1 MTMLLLVLL
10 YLGVCMFYIYQG
22 VCIILN
28 IKKRQGENK
37 NLSIKELKFLT
48 LYTIPL
54 LIIGLLIGLYLINI

>member
-1 MTMLLLVLL
+1 MLLLVLL
-10 YLGVCMFYIYQG
+10 YLGVSMFYIYKS

-37 NLSIKELKFLT
+37 NLSIKKLKFLI
-48 LYTIPL
+48 LYNIPL

>member
-1 MTMLLLVLL
+1 MLLLVLL
-10 YLGVCMFYIYQG
+10 YLGVSMFYIYKS

-37 NLSIKELKFLT
+37 NLSIKELKFLI
-48 LYTIPL
+48 LYNIPL

>member
-10 YLGVCMFYIYQG
+10 YLGVCMFYIYQS

-37 NLSIKELKFLT
+37 NLSIKELKFLIS
-48 LYTIPL
+48 YNIPL